1 MEIVDD
7 IARAAA
13 TAAVL
18 FLDEEGQV
26 LIVEPTYKPR
36 WEIPGG
42 DVERGE
48 SPRGACERV
57 LHDELRLDRGPG
69 PLLVVDWAPL
79 VREERVR
86 FVFDGGTLS
95 ETELDH
101 IELRPDVLTSW
112 AFLSP
117 DELFVMME
125 PRLVRRVLSAV
136 DAHRTGVPAYLEG
149 GTVAGTQPVP

>member
-1 MEIVDD
+1 VDIVDN
-7 IARAAA
+7 IARPAAA
-13 TAAVL
+13 AAVL
-18 FLDEEGQV
+18 FLDHDGQV

-42 DVERGE
+42 EVEKGE
-48 SPRGACERV
+48 TPREACTRV
-57 LHDELRLDRGPG
+57 LHHQLRLDLPPG

-86 FVFDGGTLS
+86 FVFDGGTL
-95 ETELDH
+95 TEAQLDR
-101 IELRPDVLTSW
+101 IELAPDVLTSW

-125 PRLVRRVLSAV
+125 PRSVRRVLAAI
-136 DAHRTGVPAYLEG
+136 DTRRTGVPAYLESG
-149 GTVAGTQPVP
+149 LPAD